1 MLHKP
6 ENYVNKADF
15 IFGVF
20 DIWILHRYDFLNFVK
35 EHIIILAVV
44 GGFLTEVLSQF
55 NRISVPDIFDF
66 IKCQFNDLIV
76 AYALRFQM
84 ILVNIEQQVGF
95 TAAAYSGYY
104 LYHAVIFSAD
114 KLVKVLLA
122 FYHRLH
128 HFRQKC
134 VLIQLYRFYYI
145 IPGGRSQYTL
155 IISFRQKC
163 VFIHKFRK

>member
-122 FYHRLH
+122 FYHRFTPLSAKM
-128 HFRQKC
+128 R
-134 VLIQLYRFYYI
+134 ID
-145 IPGGRSQYTL
+145 T
-155 IISFRQKC
+155 IISILLYHAQGQKSIYIDD
-163 VFIHKFRK
+163 FLSIKMRIYTQIS